1 MDFEFQA
8 YFNNTLR
15 LFENAQ
21 TTYSNNHMRNETNP
35 DFEEAGSLSTSLEM
49 RIAAKYS

>member
-1 MDFEFQA
+1 MDFEFED
-8 YFNNTLR
+8 YLNNTLR

-35 DFEEAGSLSTSLEM
+35 DFEEAGSLNTFT
-49 RIAAKYS
+49 